1 MEKPAIPQRK
11 SSLLCSS
18 NLHLLGWKHPCW
30 HLIKKKFA
38 CELSSTYFHSTDSQD
53 QPGQVHDI
61 LSHEI
66 HMWAISLLEIPMTTF
81 HLWYFLASFLHWR
94 SFIFRS
100 SLGKKGIL
108 SYILL
113 SGIWSLTLTSVL
125 SPCFIYM
132 SLFFFIFPYI
142 FWKPT

>member
-30 HLIKKKFA
+30 HLIKKKICMLAFF
-38 CELSSTYFHSTDSQD
+38 Y
-53 QPGQVHDI
+53 I
-61 LSHEI
+61 LSFNRLTRSARTGAWHSFTWNS
-66 HMWAISLLEIPMTTF
+66 HVSHKPARNSYTTF